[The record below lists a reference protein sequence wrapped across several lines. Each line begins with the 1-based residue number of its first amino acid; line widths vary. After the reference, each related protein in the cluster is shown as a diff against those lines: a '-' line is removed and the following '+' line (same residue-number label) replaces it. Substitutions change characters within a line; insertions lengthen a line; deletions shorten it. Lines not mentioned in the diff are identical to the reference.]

1 METLM
6 LLPMILSGAVAA
18 QDCGALAKDIL
29 TVGPHEAAPMFVQLS
44 QCDAGAAKRV
54 APTVIPNLIGESD
67 GFDAAIAAI
76 EVGASSSVMSWM
88 TTLQRDEQSRA
99 VRAYGKKCQESE
111 AVQGFLV
118 GAAADKGD
126 AFWTD
131 RWYRALTEC
140 RAPSTTSLLVD
151 RVEAG
156 AGEDRGSFFGVVEA
170 YAVNVGAQAIPKLVS
185 LVEAESDLE
194 MQVNLIGAFADAS
207 QAGTL
212 SGLDS
217 KTAGQAAAAVRELAS
232 KLPAKAMDKA
242 RVTLQVLLD
251 EEGADKLVALRF
263 KDVVQ
268 EDGGLLYGA
277 VVFENATCK
286 NDKIAQRYH
295 VAEAVDPG
303 QTWPDQLEEKVRT
316 SVELSWSL
324 NLAERCKGTG
334 EITYHL
340 PEAPFADQE
349 AYKKWIKE
357 VVRRNTNP
365 EIKKAVRVD
374 AEPIHL

>member
-1 METLM
+1 M
-6 LLPMILSGAVAA
+6 LLSLILSGTVAA
-18 QDCGALAKDIL
+18 QDCGSLAKDIL
-29 TVGPHEAAPMFVQLS
+29 TVGPHEAAPMFLQLS

-54 APTVIPNLIGESD
+54 APTVIPTLIGESD
-67 GFDAAIAAI
+67 GFDAAVAAI
-76 EVGASSSVMSWM
+76 KVGSGSSVMGWM
-88 TTLQRDEQSRA
+88 NTLQRDEQSRA

-111 AVQGFLV
+111 AVQAFLV
-118 GAAADKGD
+118 DAAAEKGD
-126 AFWTD
+126 AFWTE

-140 RAPSTTSLLVD
+140 RTPATTKLLVD
-151 RVEAG
+151 HVEAG

-170 YAVNVGAQAIPKLVS
+170 YAVNVGADAIPKLAA
-185 LVEAESDLE
+185 LVEAETDLE

-217 KTAGQAAAAVRELAS
+217 KTAEKAAETVRTLAG

-242 RVTLQVLLD
+242 RQTLQVLLD

-263 KDVVQ
+263 KDVAQ

-295 VAEAVDPG
+295 VAEAIDPG

-316 SVELSWSL
+316 SVELNWSL

-334 EITYHL
+334 EVTYHV
-340 PEAPFADQE
+340 PDAPFADQE
-349 AYKKWIKE
+349 SYKKWVKE

-374 AEPIHL
+374 ADPIQL

>member
-1 METLM
+1 MLM
-6 LLPMILSGAVAA
+6 LLPFILAGTVAA
-18 QDCGALAKDIL
+18 QDCGTLANDIL
-29 TVGPHEAAPMFVQLS
+29 TAGPHEAAPMFLQLS

-54 APTVIPNLIGESD
+54 APTIIPNLIGESD

-76 EVGASSSVMSWM
+76 GVGAGSHVMSWM
-88 TTLQRDEQSRA
+88 ETLQRDEQSRA

-111 AVQGFLV
+111 PVQGFLV
-118 GAAADKGD
+118 SAAEQMGD
-126 AFWTD
+126 AFWTQ

-140 RAPSTTSLLVD
+140 RVPSTTTLLVD

-156 AGEDRGSFFGVVEA
+156 EGDDRGSFFGVVEA
-170 YAVNVGAQAIPKLVS
+170 YAVNVGAAAIPKLVS
-185 LVEAESDLE
+185 LVSAESDLE

-212 SGLDS
+212 SGLDVKS
-217 KTAGQAAAAVRELAS
+217 AAMAATAVRGLS
-232 KLPAKAMDKA
+232 TSLPSKAMDKA

-268 EDGGLLYGA
+268 DDGGLLYGI

-286 NDKIAQRYH
+286 NDKMAQRYH
-295 VAEAVDPG
+295 VAEALDPG
-303 QTWPDQLEEKVRT
+303 QTWPDQLEDKVRT
-316 SVELSWSL
+316 SVELTWNL

-334 EITYHL
+334 EVVYHL

-349 AYKKWIKE
+349 AYQKWVKE
-357 VVRRNTNP
+357 VVRLNTNA
-365 EIKKAVRVD
+365 ELKKAVRVD
-374 AEPIHL
+374 AAPIQL

>member
-1 METLM
+1 M
-6 LLPMILSGAVAA
+6 LLPLILAGTVAA
-18 QDCGALAKDIL
+18 QDCGTLAKDIL
-29 TVGPHEAAPMFVQLS
+29 TVGPHEAAPMFLQLS
-44 QCDAGAAKRV
+44 QCDAGAAKKV
-54 APTVIPNLIGESD
+54 APTVIPNLIGESE

-76 EVGASSSVMSWM
+76 EVGAGSTVMDWM
-88 TTLQRDEQSRA
+88 GTLQRDEQSRA

-118 GAAADKGD
+118 DTAAEMGD
-126 AFWTD
+126 AFWTQ

-140 RAPSTTSLLVD
+140 RAEATTTLLVN

-170 YAVNVGAQAIPKLVS
+170 YAVNVGAASIPKLVS
-185 LVEAESDLE
+185 LVSAESDLE

-212 SGLDS
+212 SGLDA
-217 KTAGQAAAAVRELAS
+217 KTAELAATAVRGLSAA
-232 KLPAKAMDKA
+232 LPAKAMDKA

-268 EDGGLLYGA
+268 KDGGLLYGA

-295 VAEAVDPG
+295 VAEAFDPG

-316 SVELSWSL
+316 SVELNWSL

-334 EITYHL
+334 EVVYHL
-340 PEAPFADQE
+340 PQAPFADQ
-349 AYKKWIKE
+349 AAFSKWVKE
-357 VVRRNTNP
+357 VVRVNTNS

-374 AEPIHL
+374 AESIQL